1 MSRKTHID
9 AERAERAALADLHA
23 AASSELADRLGLEL
37 GNIDGTL
44 VSIARH
50 EPTILVNRI
59 IGFGV
64 EHPADRGTVEKI
76 VARYR
81 EAGVDRYFLHLDP
94 NAAPEELAG
103 WLEAAGLSRY
113 HRGWAKFVRGA
124 EPPPPVRSDLEI
136 RRVGAE
142 HAQDFGRIAAAAFGL
157 GDDWIPAIA
166 GLVGRPGWQVYL
178 SFDGDVPAGSGAMR
192 IHEGVAWFDWAATLP
207 EFRRRGSQGAI
218 MARRIADA
226 REAGCHLLAT
236 ATGEAVDGDPQHSY
250 RNILR
255 AGFELSH
262 TRANWV
268 PRGYETS

>member
-1 MSRKTHID
+1 MSRKTHIN
-9 AERAERAALADLHA
+9 AERAERATLADLHA

-37 GNIDGTL
+37 EDIDGTL

-50 EPTILVNRI
+50 EPTILVNRA
-59 IGFGV
+59 IGLGV
-64 EHPADRGTVEKI
+64 ELPAGSQTVETI
-76 VARYR
+76 AARYR

-94 NAAPEELAG
+94 HAAPEDLAG
-103 WLEAAGLSRY
+103 RLETEGLSRY
-113 HRGWAKFVRGA
+113 HRGWAKFVRGSQS
-124 EPPPPVRSDLEI
+124 PPPARSDLEI
-136 RRVGAE
+136 RRIGAE
-142 HAQDFGRIAAAAFGL
+142 HAQDFGRIAAAAFEL
-157 GDDWIPAIA
+157 SEHWAPTIA
-166 GLVGRPGWQVYL
+166 GLVGRPGWRVYL

-236 ATGEAVDGDPQHSY
+236 ATGEATDGDPQHSY

-268 PRGYETS
+268 PEGLEL